1 MAELRDYQ
9 RAALNECE
17 CLVAR
22 SARSVL
28 DFDVAL
34 MRCLDE

>member
-9 RAALNECE
+9 RKTIDDFE
-17 CLVAR
+17 CLVAAG
-22 SARSVL
+22 ARSVL

-34 MRCLDE
+34 RMVPR